1 LVQLIVILYEGDH
14 TFRQIHIHGR
24 KLPVDPQPSWLG
36 YSVGRWEGQTLVVDT
51 IGFNDRATLDI
62 MGHPRSESLHL
73 MERFSRRD
81 FGHMEIQ
88 MTIDDPKTYTKP
100 FTIRVNDILTPDT
113 ELLEYFCNANE
124 KDQVHL
130 AK

>member
-1 LVQLIVILYEGDH
+1 MLFLWASQRTGAAMIVQFESKRVRSKKAVN
-14 TFRQIHIHGR
+14 TQFQKVRSGR

-51 IGFNDRATLDI
+51 IGFNDKAPLDI
-62 MGHPRSESLHL
+62 MGHPRSESMHL
-73 MERFSRRD
+73 TERFSRRD

-100 FTIRVNDILTPDT
+100 FTI
-113 ELLEYFCNANE
+113 
-124 KDQVHL
+124 
-130 AK
+130 

>member
-1 LVQLIVILYEGDH
+1 
-14 TFRQIHIHGR
+14 
-24 KLPVDPQPSWLG
+24 VDPQPSWLG